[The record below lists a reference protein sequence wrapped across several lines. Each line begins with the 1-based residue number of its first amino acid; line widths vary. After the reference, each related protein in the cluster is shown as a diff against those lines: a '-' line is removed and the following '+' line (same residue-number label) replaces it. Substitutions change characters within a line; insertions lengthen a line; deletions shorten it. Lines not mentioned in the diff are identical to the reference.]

1 MSPPSSQEI
10 SVGDPTAPEP
20 DSPAVT
26 TTRTAEVVVYV
37 LLLALALLLGFD
49 NWKSGAGWEK
59 DGPQSGYLPFYLCVI
74 LGGASLFGLLLALRT
89 SAASSNTFVTRDQLR
104 RVTQVFIPTLLF
116 CAAMQWLGL
125 YVASFLLVAGFM
137 RFIGRIAW
145 WKSLLTSFV
154 FAFAMF
160 ATFDVAFDVIMPK
173 GPLEALFGF

>member
-1 MSPPSSQEI
+1 MSLRNLQDIAVE
-10 SVGDPTAPEP
+10 DPTAPEP

-49 NWKSGAGWEK
+49 NWRSGMGWAK

-74 LGGASLFGLLLALRT
+74 LAGACVFGLGNAVLKRKEV
-89 SAASSNTFVTRDQLR
+89 SRTFVTREQLR

-173 GPLEALFGF
+173 GPIEALFGR

>member
-1 MSPPSSQEI
+1 LQEI
-10 SVGDPTAPEP
+10 AVEDPTAPEP
-20 DSPAVT
+20 NSPAVT
-26 TTRTAEVVVYV
+26 TTRTAEVVVYL

-49 NWKSGAGWEK
+49 NWRSGMGWAK
-59 DGPQSGYLPFYLCVI
+59 DGPQSGYMPFYLCVI
-74 LGGASLFGLLLALRT
+74 LAGASVFGLG
-89 SAASSNTFVTRDQLR
+89 SAWLKRKEIARIFVTRDQLR
-104 RVTQVFIPTLLF
+104 RVTQVFVPTLLF

-173 GPLEALFGF
+173 GPIEALFGR